1 MPATLR
7 LASAAQLD
15 LARAADIVTNIM
27 TGYQIEVENLG
38 GTVDVLTKAFVSA
51 NTDLNQLGDAMKFVG
66 PVASGFGIQFEE
78 AAAAVGA
85 LSDAGIQGSM
95 AGTTLR
101 GILTRLDEA
110 GKKWGITVR
119 DVSGDMIPFADIL
132 AQIEE
137 RGVSSAEI
145 MELFGDRAGPGMLA
159 LISQGSGAIREFTR
173 ELENAGGTAER
184 IADRQLEGIRGLLTR
199 FEDVLEDLLVLSECF
214 TLRGIC

>member
-101 GILTRLDEA
+101 GILTRLDR
-110 GKKWGITVR
+110 KSTR
-119 DVSGDMIPFADIL
+119 L
-132 AQIEE
+132 N
-137 RGVSSAEI
+137 SSHVA
-145 MELFGDRAGPGMLA
+145 
-159 LISQGSGAIREFTR
+159 SSY
-173 ELENAGGTAER
+173 
-184 IADRQLEGIRGLLTR
+184 
-199 FEDVLEDLLVLSECF
+199 
-214 TLRGIC
+214 